1 MLKRKLY
8 QTTFSVLSCIYEQWK
23 ACGIAGAW
31 DARMQGEQAQLL
43 AGFYPHSIVIP
54 NCLMTLQISAKTA
67 NPRTLGFI
75 EVRMRVK
82 IQDERGNSN
91 FLLNPNDFCS
101 LVFCALFA
109 FTCLPKGLSKGFEFC
124 VLLAFT
130 CLSKGLGMLWDT

>member
-31 DARMQGEQAQLL
+31 DARMQGEEAQLL

-54 NCLMTLQISAKTA
+54 NCGMTLQLSAKTV
-67 NPRTLGFI
+67 NPRTLRFI

-82 IQDERGNSN
+82 IQDERGNST
-91 FLLNPNDFCS
+91 FLLNPNDFSS

-109 FTCLPKGLSKGFEFC
+109 FTCLPKGLSK
-124 VLLAFT
+124 
-130 CLSKGLGMLWDT
+130 